1 MGAATYKIIAEQGAT
16 YAKVFTLRD
25 SAGALINL
33 TGYTARLQVREN
45 YAAAAA
51 LLDLTT
57 ENGGIAL
64 GGAGGT
70 VSLLITAAQ
79 LAAIVA
85 PDEPGTPPALVCVY
99 DLELCYGASVTRLLQ
114 GKFLVMREVTR

>member
-1 MGAATYKIIAEQGAT
+1 MAAATYKIIAEQGAT

-33 TGYTARLQVREN
+33 TGYTARLQVRAN
-45 YAAAAA
+45 YSAEVA
-51 LLDLTT
+51 LIDLTS

-64 GGAGGT
+64 GGAAGT
-70 VSLLITAAQ
+70 VALLITAAQ
-79 LAAIVA
+79 LAALVT
-85 PDEPGTPPALVCVY
+85 PDEPGSPPALICVY
-99 DLELCYGASVTRLLQ
+99 DLELIYGAAVTRLLQ